1 MVTQKASR
9 LRANCLNF
17 AEVLAQGI
25 ALISPTMTAAL
36 IVPLTFSSAGEATW
50 LAYLFGTVMLLF
62 VAFNLN
68 QFASR
73 SASAGSMYIYTGRGL
88 GPLGS
93 TLSGW
98 CLVWAY
104 LFIGMAGLTG
114 FSIFANQLL
123 GLVGIH
129 VPDILLFAICAGV
142 AWLIAYRDVTLS
154 SILMLALEGISVTL
168 ILLLALV
175 VLTKHGVVDR
185 AQLTLQGSSLSGIS
199 LGVVACIFS
208 LVGFEAPTAFGE
220 EAKHP
225 LKSIPL
231 AVLWSLIL
239 TGLFF
244 VFISY
249 TQVAGLSTHNPPL
262 DKIDAPLNVLSDLV
276 HLSFLKVP
284 ISLGAMTSF
293 FALALSCLSSGAR
306 ILYPMGRHGVFHS
319 SLGRAH
325 TTNLTPHVAITLVAA
340 LMFAVP
346 TVMSLFGRAAS
357 DAFGDVGTLGAFGFL
372 FAYFLISIAAPV
384 YLYRKGWLRPG
395 HIFLSAMAVL
405 FLLVPAVGSVYP
417 VPAYPANIFPYL
429 FLIYF
434 AIGAAWFLWLF
445 NRSPQVME
453 EIKQDFETTAGDL
466 APTL

>member
-1 MVTQKASR
+1 MVVQTSR
-9 LRANCLNF
+9 LRSNCLNF
-17 AEVLAQGI
+17 AEVLAQGV

-36 IVPLTFSSAGEATW
+36 IVPLTFGSAGEGTW

-73 SASAGSMYIYTGRGL
+73 STSAGSMYLYTGRGL

-123 GLVGIH
+123 GLVGLH
-129 VPDILLFAICAGV
+129 APDILLFAVCAGV
-142 AWLIAYRDVTLS
+142 AWFFAYKDVALS
-154 SILMLALEGISVTL
+154 SILMLVLEGISVTL
-168 ILLLALV
+168 ILLLAFV
-175 VLTKHGVVDR
+175 VLFKHGAVDH
-185 AQLTLQGSSLSGIS
+185 AQLTLQGASPASMS

-220 EAKHP
+220 EARNP
-225 LKSIPL
+225 LRSIPQ

-249 TQVAGLSTHNPPL
+249 TEVAELSNHNPPL
-262 DKIDAPLNVLSDLV
+262 DKIDAPLNVLADLMQ
-276 HLSFLKVP
+276 LSFLKAP
-284 ISLGAMTSF
+284 ISVGAMTSF
-293 FALALSCLSSGAR
+293 FALALSCLSAGAR

-319 SLGRAH
+319 SLGSAH
-325 TTNLTPHVAITLVAA
+325 TNNQTPHVAITLVAA

-346 TVMSLFGRAAS
+346 TVMSLFGRAVS

-395 HIFLSAMAVL
+395 HIFLSVMAVV

-417 VPAYPANIFPYL
+417 VPPYPANIFPYL
-429 FLIYF
+429 FLSYF
-434 AIGAAWFLWLF
+434 AIGTVWFLVLF
-445 NRSPQVME
+445 NRSPKVIEQ
-453 EIKQDFETTAGDL
+453 IKQDLETTARDL
-466 APTL
+466 VPTL